1 MSDKAK
7 KFLAKLNSNP
17 KYNGFWQD
25 FNQYCNNFEVPDKNY
40 FVESLPLLYKK
51 IKDDGASYY
60 IYQALRKFAI
70 EKPEEAIEVLQIIE
84 IKPTLE
90 NLNFIPS
97 ILGGLS
103 ESKITYPYKDKILS
117 MIESVA
123 EYKINS
129 GVNAAYQV
137 VIKDKKEELKFL
149 NEVNKILVDVIEKES
164 VQNLSI
170 IARFYN
176 KHLNSIDGAK
186 EIILQLLQK
195 KNIEVQSEVA
205 RSLNEE
211 IKFDEEAE
219 YFQKYLNLLT
229 YTESKYKH
237 VYNTITYRLKDT
249 ISKNPE
255 IIIEFINE
263 WILNNKGKLKGIS
276 VLKEI
281 INELYS
287 NHPKMIEIL
296 FLDWLNSDNQSYK
309 NALQFIISNFDDNI
323 NTIGLPKEL
332 LKSLNEEDSLYIV
345 FMIAG
350 NVLDRKYASEMLYNI
365 LEVNYKITR
374 IRNHI
379 ATIFVKYLIVNYY
392 SVTEILKGK
401 RKTANKDIIS
411 IIDQIIDASE
421 HYYKQFTELERI
433 NEFEP
438 SDKRMDYF
446 LKQQNLQMQKLMS
459 ESESKNNSFLNMVTN
474 INLRAGKSFFSKY
487 EGIYSEEAVMQNFK
501 SSFEI
506 ARFQSIDE
514 IGQEKLRLMWQNMK
528 RNELPN

>member
-1 MSDKAK
+1 MSNKAK
-7 KFLAKLNSNP
+7 EFLTQLNSNP

-25 FNQYCNNFEVPDKNY
+25 FNQYCNNFEIPDKNY

-70 EKPEEAIEVLQIIE
+70 EKPEEAIKVLQIIDV
-84 IKPTLE
+84 KPTLE

-103 ESKITYPYKDKILS
+103 ESKTSYPYKDKILS
-117 MIESVA
+117 LIESVA

-149 NEVNKILVDVIEKES
+149 NEVNKILIVVIEKES
-164 VQNLSI
+164 VQSLGI

-176 KHLNSIDGAK
+176 KHLNSIGGAK

-219 YFQKYLNLLT
+219 YFQKYLKLLT

-281 INELYS
+281 IDELYS
-287 NHPKMIEIL
+287 NHPKMVETL
-296 FLDWLNSDNQSYK
+296 FLEWLNSDNQSYK
-309 NALQFIISNFDDNI
+309 NALHFVISNFDDNI
-323 NTIGLPKEL
+323 SPIGLPKEL
-332 LKSLNEEDSLYIV
+332 LKNFDEEDSLYIV
-345 FMIAG
+345 FMIVG

-365 LEVNYKITR
+365 LEVNYKNER

-379 ATIFVKYLIVNYY
+379 ATLFVKYLIINYY
-392 SVTEILKGK
+392 SVTEILKEK
-401 RKTANKDIIS
+401 RKTANKIITS
-411 IIDQIIDASE
+411 IINQIIDTSE
-421 HYYKQFTELERI
+421 NYYKQVSELEII

-438 SDKRMDYF
+438 SDKRMNYF
-446 LKQQNLQMQKLMS
+446 LKRQNVQMQKLMDD
-459 ESESKNNSFLNMVTN
+459 SESKNNSFLNMITN
-474 INLRAGKSFFSKY
+474 INLKAGKSFFSKHR
-487 EGIYSEEAVMQNFK
+487 GVYSQEAEMQNFK
-501 SSFEI
+501 SSFEMP
-506 ARFQSIDE
+506 RVQSIDE
-514 IGQEKLRLMWQNMK
+514 IGQEKTRLMWQNMK